1 MMQAPHSLSSMERL
15 LLAASAVALVGV
27 FAALQCA
34 ALSVDTGAR
43 TAVSA
48 ASMLLAALVASILI
62 EDSIGASLRALV
74 RRPARPVLAG

>member
-1 MMQAPHSLSSMERL
+1 MMQASQRLSSKDRL

-43 TAVSA
+43 SALSA
-48 ASMLLAALVASILI
+48 ASMLLAALIASVLV

-74 RRPARPVLAG
+74 RRPALPALAG